1 MNKYKKIFSGLG
13 LLSISTLVGA
23 SVVACANKKPKAS
36 DSSTEAIDQNNNQG
50 NSTTP
55 EQEKPGPNDQGNS
68 SKPKEGENT
77 PGNPAPQAPKTPEK
91 PESPQNPENS
101 TPGTHNQGKTEKP
114 NDTGKSKGE
123 DQNKKEGKTDMPN
136 SGIKEKPE
144 QTPNLMTIDEKVEV
158 LNSLVD
164 KLPYPT
170 TEVKSEDATRAFL
183 KTKIEAIKI
192 KQNVTKEQKINELN
206 ELETTFKKYEK
217 TINKYKEIINNDKF
231 KSNKYGESQIKGL
244 NGRLA
249 KLYGEDQEKFSEGE
263 LIWNIY
269 ETFRRISFGKDPN
282 KNTSGSKAYEY
293 VIVPNDEKDK
303 NKAMFKILGESEN
316 EKKNPKLTLEQL
328 EAEVNKII
336 DFVINIAKKA
346 AELNITKINELIKTE
361 SKKPT
366 KLISK
371 LDQLAKVTTLAA
383 IDDAIS
389 AMHKTYDVLNTAK
402 NNKKLD
408 EFSEKIDNIQAT
420 DANSIKSELDKIKIE
435 ITSQK
440 STSKMN

>member
-1 MNKYKKIFSGLG
+1 M
-13 LLSISTLVGA
+13 
-23 SVVACANKKPKAS
+23 
-36 DSSTEAIDQNNNQG
+36 
-50 NSTTP
+50 
-55 EQEKPGPNDQGNS
+55 
-68 SKPKEGENT
+68 
-77 PGNPAPQAPKTPEK
+77 
-91 PESPQNPENS
+91 
-101 TPGTHNQGKTEKP
+101 
-114 NDTGKSKGE
+114 
-123 DQNKKEGKTDMPN
+123 
-136 SGIKEKPE
+136 
-144 QTPNLMTIDEKVEV
+144 
-158 LNSLVD
+158 
-164 KLPYPT
+164 
-170 TEVKSEDATRAFL
+170 

-206 ELETTFKKYEK
+206 ELETIFKKYEK

-249 KLYGEDQEKFSEGE
+249 KLYSEDQEKFSEGE

-282 KNTSGSKAYEY
+282 KNTTGSKAYEY

-303 NKAMFKILGESEN
+303 NKAMFKTLGEN
-316 EKKNPKLTLEQL
+316 DKEKKNPNLTLEQL

-336 DFVINIAKKA
+336 DFVINIPKKA

-389 AMHKTYDVLNTAK
+389 ALHKTYDVLNTAK

-408 EFSEKIDNIQAT
+408 EFSEKIDNIQRQMQIVL
-420 DANSIKSELDKIKIE
+420 NLNLIK
-435 ITSQK
+435 
-440 STSKMN
+440 